1 MEGLVQG
8 VGFRPHV
15 YRLAQELK
23 LAGFVGN
30 DARGV
35 FMELEGRAEQV
46 AEFQVRLRNSPPP
59 ASFIDQ
65 ITERALSPKEESDF
79 VILASRPGDAPEV
92 WISPDLDCCE
102 ECLQEVLNPNER
114 RYLYPFAN
122 CTHCGP
128 RYTLVQSLPYD
139 RARTTM
145 SDFELCADCAEEY
158 NNPEDRRFHAQP
170 IACPACGP
178 KLSADL
184 DQLVQWLQNG
194 EIIALKGVGGYHLV
208 ADAEKEN
215 TLRRLRHQKRRPAKP
230 MAVMVA
236 NLTIAR
242 ELAEVSESEAGLL
255 VQRAKPIV
263 LLRGRGKLPEAIAPG
278 LSTLGVMLPYS
289 PLHHLLFDRG
299 SLRALV
305 MTSGNLSGQPIA
317 SVREEASK
325 QLDGLAERFVHHDRA
340 IEIPCD
346 DSVVREFRGG
356 QIPIRRSRGFA
367 PFPVK
372 LPRSLKPSL
381 AVGAQ
386 MKSTFC
392 LGSGRRAYLSQH
404 LGDLE
409 HLETLEYFERVVKH
423 LTRLYGIEPEYLCCD
438 SHPDILSSR
447 WAEQQGLPVVK
458 VQHHHAH
465 LAAALA
471 EHGLELALGIILD
484 GTGYGDDGT
493 VWGGEILRGGY
504 SSFERVAFL
513 KPVPLAGGDIA
524 VREPWRLALAHLWA
538 ADIPWDPRLACVQAA
553 GEGLSLFRKQ
563 LEKSLNTIP
572 TSSVGRL
579 FDAVAA
585 LCGLKQEVAYEAEA
599 AILLEHLADPGEGGA
614 YRFGEPWD
622 MGLLMAEIV
631 HDLGR
636 DLGPSRISMKFH
648 RGLARHLASL
658 AARHH
663 QGLPVVL
670 SGGVFQN
677 TLLTELLLQ
686 QLEQR
691 TMTAYIHRLV
701 PPNDG
706 GLSLGQLMVG
716 AARMETG
723 EKICA

>member
-1 MEGLVQG
+1 
-8 VGFRPHV
+8 
-15 YRLAQELK
+15 
-23 LAGFVGN
+23 
-30 DARGV
+30 
-35 FMELEGRAEQV
+35 
-46 AEFQVRLRNSPPP
+46 
-59 ASFIDQ
+59 
-65 ITERALSPKEESDF
+65 
-79 VILASRPGDAPEV
+79 
-92 WISPDLDCCE
+92 
-102 ECLQEVLNPNER
+102 
-114 RYLYPFAN
+114 
-122 CTHCGP
+122 
-128 RYTLVQSLPYD
+128 
-139 RARTTM
+139 
-145 SDFELCADCAEEY
+145 
-158 NNPEDRRFHAQP
+158 
-170 IACPACGP
+170 
-178 KLSADL
+178 
-184 DQLVQWLQNG
+184 
-194 EIIALKGVGGYHLV
+194 
-208 ADAEKEN
+208 
-215 TLRRLRHQKRRPAKP
+215 
-230 MAVMVA
+230 
-236 NLTIAR
+236 
-242 ELAEVSESEAGLL
+242 
-255 VQRAKPIV
+255 
-263 LLRGRGKLPEAIAPG
+263 
-278 LSTLGVMLPYS
+278 
-289 PLHHLLFDRG
+289 
-299 SLRALV
+299 
-305 MTSGNLSGQPIA
+305 
-317 SVREEASK
+317 
-325 QLDGLAERFVHHDRA
+325 
-340 IEIPCD
+340 
-346 DSVVREFRGG
+346 
-356 QIPIRRSRGFA
+356 
-367 PFPVK
+367 
-372 LPRSLKPSL
+372 
-381 AVGAQ
+381 